1 MRLHMNKNIFYLL
14 ISWMFIGG
22 LIGCE
27 DKNDDHDFPTIGDEF
42 NGVYKGKLVYRVAE
56 TTVEWKSLVQ
66 KVNVKKSKDE
76 RVDITMS
83 NLPWKS
89 LELSTIILREVTA
102 SQIEFQ
108 GPVTLYSNNPINKDK
123 ENEVQLEL
131 TGDLTLEN
139 IEFTALVDLVVE
151 GVEYSYEVKFT
162 GDRLVEDQSSD
173 ARIYKF
179 EINHDKVINEAARI
193 FEEEGHIKIGVAANI
208 TSEELAQLNPI
219 LTISKGCRISP
230 TPGIP
235 QDFNSP
241 VKYTLISEDEIVTNS
256 YTVTVYQ
263 RLEKVDFESW
273 ENENTQL
280 EAVKQYQLP
289 KKTGDYIWGSSDGL
303 FAPFMGAPANAAQEF
318 GVTPTLDSYKGAK
331 AVQIKTLATAASE
344 LYNIPAITGGE
355 LYTGDFEF
363 SLNNPLEHIRYG
375 IPVNYQPIA
384 IKGYYKYQPG
394 PDYYLCMNPAK
405 PQEVVKVKDQKDA
418 FLIRAILYQVENRNN
433 VGEMLTAENVWNA
446 ESIVGYGEFSH
457 GDVVDSYTEFTL
469 PIHILDEKEFS
480 YLNEYRLAIILSSS
494 ANGVR
499 FSGAPGSTLWI
510 DELEVVSN

>member
-1 MRLHMNKNIFYLL
+1 MRLLMNKNIFYLL
-14 ISWMFIGG
+14 ISWLFIGG
-22 LIGCE
+22 RIGCE

-42 NGVYKGKLVYRVAE
+42 NGVYKGELSYRLVE
-56 TTVEWKSLVQ
+56 STVEWETLVQ

-89 LELSTIILREVTA
+89 LDLSTVILREVTA

-108 GPVTLYSNNPINKDK
+108 GPVTLHSNNPINQGK

-131 TGDLTLEN
+131 TGDLTIED
-139 IEFTALVDLVVE
+139 IEFTAVVDLMVE
-151 GVEYSYEVKFT
+151 EVAYSYEVKFT
-162 GDRLVEDQSSD
+162 GVRLEEDQSSD
-173 ARIYKF
+173 ARIYKI
-179 EINHDKVINEAARI
+179 EVVHEKVINEAARI
-193 FEEEGHIKIGVAANI
+193 FEDDGHIKIGVAADI
-208 TSEELAQLNPI
+208 TTQELAQLNPI
-219 LTISKGCRISP
+219 LTVSKGCRISP

-241 VKYTLISEDEIVTNS
+241 VKYTLVSEDEIVTKS

-273 ENENTQL
+273 EIKNTEL

-289 KKTGDYIWGSSDGL
+289 KITGDYMWGSSDGL
-303 FAPFMGAPANAAQEF
+303 FAPFMGAPANAAPEF

-331 AVQIKTLATAASE
+331 AVQIKTLATTASE

-355 LYTGDFEF
+355 LYTGAFEF

-375 IPVNYQPIA
+375 IPVNYKPIA
-384 IKGYYKYQPG
+384 IKGYYKYKPG
-394 PDYYLCMNPAK
+394 QDYYLCMNPAK

-418 FLIRAILYQVENRNN
+418 FLIRAILYQVNKRNN
-433 VGEMLTAENVWNA
+433 REEMLTADNIWNA
-446 ESIVGYGEFSH
+446 ENIVGYGEFSH
-457 GDVVDSYTEFTL
+457 GETVNSYTEFTL
-469 PIHILDEKEFS
+469 PIDIVDEKEFS